1 MLSSSWVAASLR
13 AVERDRVGRRELP
26 APDRVGLAEELP
38 DLGPPGLPALLALVR
53 DQIVVP
59 GNAVHGGGERVLFQ
73 PAPVHPVGQVTC

>member
-1 MLSSSWVAASLR
+1 MLSSSWVAASLVQSSVTASAGVSCPR
-13 AVERDRVGRRELP
+13 S
-26 APDRVGLAEELP
+26 DRVGLAEELP

-73 PAPVHPVGQVTC
+73 PAPVQPVGQVTC